1 MILLNNQLVDKA
13 DFNERM
19 FAEGLSIYE
28 VIRVF
33 NSHPIFL
40 NDNLLR
46 LGNSL
51 HKSNIGIQVESL
63 NIPDKLRRLIAM
75 EHIAEGNIKYVLHF
89 TDSGTDEYLFQIPH
103 HYPTETD
110 YEQGVPAMTYR
121 MMRENPEVKY
131 FNQNLRTLSNRLM
144 ETHRVYEILLVD
156 KEGYITEGSRSNVF
170 FVQGQILYTSP
181 SAYVL
186 PGTSRKRVFD
196 ICNEQGISLLEQRIA
211 LKNIRQFDAAFLTGT
226 SPLILPL
233 NCIDKTVYS
242 THNPLMRRLMEH
254 YFALLE

>member
-1 MILLNNQLVDKA
+1 
-13 DFNERM
+13 
-19 FAEGLSIYE
+19 
-28 VIRVF
+28 
-33 NSHPIFL
+33 
-40 NDNLLR
+40 
-46 LGNSL
+46 
-51 HKSNIGIQVESL
+51 
-63 NIPDKLRRLIAM
+63 
-75 EHIAEGNIKYVLHF
+75 
-89 TDSGTDEYLFQIPH
+89 
-103 HYPTETD
+103 
-110 YEQGVPAMTYR
+110 
-121 MMRENPEVKY
+121 
-131 FNQNLRTLSNRLM
+131 M
-144 ETHRVYEILLVD
+144 ETHQVYEILLVD

-170 FVQGQILYTSP
+170 FVQGQTLYTSP

-211 LKNIRQFDAAFLTGT
+211 LKEIGQFDAAFLTGT